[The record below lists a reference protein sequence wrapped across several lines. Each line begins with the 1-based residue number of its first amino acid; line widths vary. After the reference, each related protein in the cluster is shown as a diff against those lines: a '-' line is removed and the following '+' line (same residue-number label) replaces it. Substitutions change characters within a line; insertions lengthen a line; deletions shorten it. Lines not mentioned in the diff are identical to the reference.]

1 MEKEIKNLCE
11 IIKNKLIENL
21 RKRPYVRQSLLV
33 QSINYELLTQGNILT
48 IRFIFERTKVS
59 PFRNKQS
66 LLVVKDPLFQRT
78 IRWAYK
84 TEGGLLR
91 KLDIFEKLR
100 NFYFP
105 ELQAVAIEKKL
116 GELMLEIV
124 NNS

>member
-1 MEKEIKNLCE
+1 MENEIKNLCE

-33 QSINYELLTQGNILT
+33 QSINYELIKQGNILT

-59 PFRNKQS
+59 PFRNKQG
-66 LLVVKDPLFQRT
+66 LLVVKDPLFQRA

-100 NFYFP
+100 NVYFP
-105 ELQAVAIEKKL
+105 ELQAIAIEKKL